1 MGAIFF
7 LLKTYHFVNGLD
19 NLEHLV
25 VADFAISVNVVQ
37 LEGPVQLILRLPSAR
52 DTQGADEFLEVDAA
66 RPVAV
71 EDVEDIVG
79 KRARVTKREELA
91 VDFLKLLLGE
101 GA

>member
-1 MGAIFF
+1 MGAIF
-7 LLKTYHFVNGLD
+7 LLKTYHFVDGLD
-19 NLEHLV
+19 NLKHLV
-25 VADFAISVNVVQ
+25 VADFTISVNVVQ
-37 LEGPVQLILRLPSAR
+37 LEGPVQLILRLSSAR

-79 KRARVTKREELA
+79 KCAGVTKREELA